1 MIEDKFFVYDEEDLE
16 YHEIKGHIIVSK
28 NLTLFLTILFIFMI
42 FFSFATISKYLE
54 AKSNEKNIREVATQ
68 LNSELQSSELNL
80 YYFQEQQLIQNKRKE

>member
-28 NLTLFLTILFIFMI
+28 SLTLFLIIVFIFMI

-54 AKSNEKNIREVATQ
+54 AKSNEKK
-68 LNSELQSSELNL
+68 SEKDIEPYHFNL
-80 YYFQEQQLIQNKRKE
+80 DYRY

>member
-16 YHEIKGHIIVSK
+16 YHEIKGYIIVSK
-28 NLTLFLTILFIFMI
+28 SLTLFLTILFIFMI